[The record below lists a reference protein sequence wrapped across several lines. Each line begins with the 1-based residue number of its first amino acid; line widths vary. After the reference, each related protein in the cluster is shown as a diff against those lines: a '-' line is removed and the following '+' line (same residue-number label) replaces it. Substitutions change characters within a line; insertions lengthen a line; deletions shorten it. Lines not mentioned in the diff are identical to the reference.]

1 MCGGKRTQSMRAS
14 EYLSNVDTRT
24 PGGVPRCSG
33 RLPMEM
39 GAEGL
44 EEMIDLGKRNCI

>member
-1 MCGGKRTQSMRAS
+1 VTL
-14 EYLSNVDTRT
+14 ET
-24 PGGVPRCSG
+24 PGGVARVSG

-44 EEMIDLGKRNCI
+44 EEMIDLGKRNLHFD